1 MTHLERIRA
10 MEVKLEMLQEK
21 VDSMD
26 EKLDDL
32 LALKY
37 KGAGAFLLAT
47 SLFGV
52 SLAGLISMIVTWW
65 RN

>member
-10 MEVKLEMLQEK
+10 MEVKLEILQEK

-52 SLAGLISMIVTWW
+52 SLAGLISMIITWW